1 MVVLTFKFDE
11 SYNNRT
17 LCVGGWL
24 ALASEWARLENQWSK
39 RIEHQNSV
47 MPENKRISRFH
58 AANLNCY
65 DHEFKNWTKD
75 ESKLFTGK
83 LLNIIQR
90 RNLVAISCGIRID
103 DFFEVFAE
111 NNPKSDMGVVYSLCM
126 KMVMVELGH
135 ALDELPDHK
144 IFIIHDHGNWDT
156 AALQGYNSMVDEP
169 RWQSRDRLVGI
180 TPGLWEQAVG
190 LQAADL
196 IAYETFKTLTI
207 GYFERDRKCGM
218 PFAPCFPRS
227 RCLQNILTES
237 R

>member
-1 MVVLTFKFDE
+1 
-11 SYNNRT
+11 
-17 LCVGGWL
+17 
-24 ALASEWARLENQWSK
+24 
-39 RIEHQNSV
+39 
-47 MPENKRISRFH
+47 
-58 AANLNCY
+58 
-65 DHEFKNWTKD
+65 
-75 ESKLFTGK
+75 
-83 LLNIIQR
+83 
-90 RNLVAISCGIRID
+90 
-103 DFFEVFAE
+103 
-111 NNPKSDMGVVYSLCM
+111 MGVVYSLCM